1 MNFKRLAAMTWARS
15 LEFLRDRSALGWNFA
30 FPLLMVAGFAWI
42 FSGPS
47 QPLFKVAVL
56 LPAGQTLESV
66 GNPVGLAPGVEFYLE
81 QDEAIARS
89 KVARHRIDLA
99 IDFSQTPPRYFINP
113 GSQKGTVA
121 EAVLRSSGQLGTGF
135 ADARALPHAERIE
148 EAGEGIRY
156 VDWAAPGVL
165 GMNLMFSCLF
175 GIGYVIVRYRKSG
188 YLKRLKATPLT
199 AAEFI
204 VAQLL
209 SRLVLTFIVT
219 TVVFVGCN
227 YFLQF
232 RMEGSYWLLAL
243 VTLVGSYSMIAMGL
257 VISARVTS
265 EELAGGL
272 LNLLSWPMMVLSGV
286 FFSLD
291 GAPAAV
297 QWASQLFPL
306 THLLTAARAI
316 MLDGAGLA
324 SAAVATPLLVLGA
337 CSVVFTVLGA
347 IGFRWTQD

>member
-1 MNFKRLAAMTWARS
+1 MNIKRLGAMTWARS

-30 FPLLMVAGFAWI
+30 FPLVMVAGFAWI
-42 FSGPS
+42 FSGPA
-47 QPLFKVAVL
+47 QPIFKVAVL
-56 LPAGQTLESV
+56 LPPGIASH
-66 GNPVGLAPGVEFYLE
+66 PVAAAPGVQFYTE
-81 QDEAIARS
+81 TDENTARK
-89 KVARHRIDLA
+89 KVERHRIDLA
-99 IDFSQTPPRYFINP
+99 IDLAHSPVRYFVNP
-113 GSQKGTVA
+113 GSQKGAAV
-121 EAVLRSSGQLGTGF
+121 EALLKGTGTL
-135 ADARALPHAERIE
+135 ANPAAPPALRIE
-148 EAGEGIRY
+148 QSGEGIRY

-188 YLKRLKATPLT
+188 YLKRLNATPLT

-209 SRLVLTFIVT
+209 SRLVLTFTVT
-219 TVVFVGCN
+219 TVVFTGCN
-227 YFLQF
+227 FFLHF

-243 VTLVGSYSMIAMGL
+243 VTAVGSYSMIAMGL

-272 LNLLSWPMMVLSGV
+272 LNVLSWPMMVLSGV

-291 GAPAAV
+291 GAPKAVLWAA
-297 QWASQLFPL
+297 QLFPL
-306 THLLTAARAI
+306 THLLSAARAV

-324 SAAVATPLLVLGA
+324 SAAVATPLLILLG
-337 CSVVFTVLGA
+337 CSVLFTLLGA

>member
-1 MNFKRLAAMTWARS
+1 MNLQRLGAMTLARS

-30 FPLLMVAGFAWI
+30 LPLLLVAGFAWV
-42 FSGPS
+42 FSGPA
-47 QPLFKVAVL
+47 QPMFKVAVL
-56 LPAGQTLESV
+56 MPDGYTLATAAH
-66 GNPVGLAPGVEFYLE
+66 PVAAAPGVQFYDE
-81 QDEAIARS
+81 QDEAVARA

-99 IDFSQTPPRYFINP
+99 IDYRANPPRYFINP
-113 GSQKGTVA
+113 ESQKGSVA
-121 EAVLRSSGQLGTGF
+121 EAVLKGAGNLGGHTTMP
-135 ADARALPHAERIE
+135 AAQRIE
-148 EAGEGIRY
+148 EAGSRIRY

-188 YLKRLKATPLT
+188 YLKRLNATPLT

-209 SRLVLTFIVT
+209 SRLVLTMVVT
-219 TVVFVGCN
+219 TVVFTGCN
-227 YFLQF
+227 AFLHLKV
-232 RMEGSYWLLAL
+232 EGSYALLAL

-257 VISARVTS
+257 VVSARVTS

-297 QWASQLFPL
+297 QWASKLLPL
-306 THLLTAARAI
+306 THLLEAARAI

-324 SAAVATPLLVLGA
+324 SPEVRTPLLVLAG
-337 CSVVFTVLGA
+337 CSVLFTILGA
-347 IGFRWTQD
+347 LGFRWTQD

>member
-30 FPLLMVAGFAWI
+30 FPLLLVAGFAWI
-42 FSGPS
+42 FSGPG
-47 QPLFKVAVL
+47 QPLFKVAVV
-56 LPAGQTLESV
+56 LPSGTPLTAESH
-66 GNPVGLAPGVEFYLE
+66 PFLAAPAVQFYAE
-81 QDEAIARS
+81 PTAAEAEA
-89 KVARHRIDLA
+89 KVARHRVDLA
-99 IDFSQTPPRYFINP
+99 LDLTSARYVINP
-113 GSQKGTVA
+113 ESQKGEVLEAMLRGAGGTPLQRA
-121 EAVLRSSGQLGTGF
+121 EAAGT
-135 ADARALPHAERIE
+135 R
-148 EAGEGIRY
+148 IRY

-188 YLKRLKATPLT
+188 YLKRLNATPLT

-209 SRLVLTFIVT
+209 SRLALTFVVT
-219 TVVFVGCN
+219 AVVFVGCDA
-227 YFLQF
+227 FLHF
-232 RMEGSYWLLAL
+232 KMEGSYLALAL

-297 QWASQLFPL
+297 QWAANLFPL
-306 THLLTAARAI
+306 THLLNAARAI
-316 MLDGAGLA
+316 MLDGAALT
-324 SAAVATPLLVLGA
+324 SAAVATPLMVLIV
-337 CSVVFTVLGA
+337 CSAVFTVLGA
-347 IGFRWTQD
+347 LGFRWTQD